1 MHHFTTH
8 DFPERPPLI
17 TSSREPVTLSERAAR
32 IGPGHITLR
41 ALDG

>member
-17 TSSREPVTLSERAAR
+17 TSSWAPVTLTERAAR
-32 IGPGHITLR
+32 IGPGNITLR